1 MKLKPLN
8 IKDLMYTLPIIF
20 NLDSS
25 LLFMSNKKPIVF
37 LMILGVSWGLYFSLL
52 KIAVLSGL
60 SYFGIATLSTLGVCI
75 GMVAI
80 ALVRRKFPRF
90 GFKHIQFYVICAL
103 MGYLIP
109 MLCELQ
115 VIGLVPASVLVLI
128 VSLSPVL
135 TLLIAWLMKTD
146 RINAIRI
153 LGMLLGTIS
162 IFGVLLPD
170 VRNQV
175 EITWPYLFL
184 AAVVPLSYAIYHNYI
199 AKAWP
204 DDSDTYQV
212 ACGEAI
218 FASLILVVGSLFY
231 WDSGD
236 IQSWN
241 DGHSALLFMAVIALV
256 DIYIYFEL
264 IRLRGPIFTS
274 HANYVMVVSGVFWGM
289 LLFSEQVTTMMWLSA
304 GFLLGS
310 LYLINFDSASNER
323 SKKI

>member
-1 MKLKPLN
+1 MSNTKP
-8 IKDLMYTLPIIF
+8 IAF
-20 NLDSS
+20 
-25 LLFMSNKKPIVF
+25 LLF
-37 LMILGVSWGLYFSLL
+37 LGISWGLYFSLL

-60 SYFGIATLSTLGVCI
+60 SYFGIATLSTVGVCI
-75 GMVAI
+75 GMIAI
-80 ALVRRKFPRF
+80 ALARRKFPLF
-90 GFKHIQFYVICAL
+90 GFKHIRFYVICAL
-103 MGYLIP
+103 TGYLIP

-115 VIGLVPASVLVLI
+115 VIGLVPAGVLVLI

-153 LGMLLGTIS
+153 FGMLLGTIS
-162 IFGVLLPD
+162 IFGILLPD

-175 EITWPYLFL
+175 SIAWSYLLL
-184 AAVVPLSYAIYHNYI
+184 AAVVPLCYAVYHNYI

-218 FASLILVVGSLFY
+218 TASLILIAGSLFY

-241 DGHSALLFMAVIALV
+241 KGHSALLFMAVISLV

-304 GFLLGS
+304 AFLLGS
-310 LYLINFDSASNER
+310 LYLINFDNTAEKRPIRQS
-323 SKKI
+323 